1 MIRST
6 FSIVGGLVAVLLLL
20 PQAAMTQITVG
31 TISGRVV
38 DASGAVVAGAK
49 VNLISESQN
58 TKTGAVVTNAEGDYV
73 IPNLAPDTYTIEV
86 SAPSFMTLK
95 RTGIVVTGGD
105 RVGVPSLALEVGQTT
120 QTISV
125 EGRTTLVQTESSE
138 RSFALDEKQ
147 LSELPISHGNFGNVA
162 FLVPGTMNGG
172 NSAIATR
179 LGGAAQNN
187 VMMDGISAMDTGN
200 NGQMLTMNIESI
212 SEVKVLA
219 QGYQAEYGRSSGMQ
233 ITSYSKSGTND
244 FHGSGYGLFT
254 RWNWNKNSWAQQQ
267 NGVPQ
272 AKTVSSI
279 YGYSIGGPVWIPHV
293 FNGKNK
299 LFFFYAHEFRP
310 TTTAINSGNVIQV
323 RMPTA
328 IERAGNFSQ
337 SLNNQGVPIA
347 PIMDFQS
354 GAPFPGNIIP
364 SNRLYAPGV
373 AVLSQYP
380 LPNFTQGPGQNYNW
394 QINAPTYSYLLQQP
408 AGKIDYQATQKLRFS
423 AKYSGQTQNVVV
435 TPGYIPGFNDAEVP
449 YPSIYNLGGNVTYV
463 ISPRTFISGTYGTIK
478 NQLAGGNEGGI
489 PVDASSNRLTALP
502 TFPEL
507 YPNAGQMNTGYY
519 GYQVLQSFKA
529 PFYSNGTLNM
539 NPLFGWGSLITTNV
553 CSTPAP
559 ACQRY
564 PGWLNV
570 NHTQDVAADVTHI
583 QGTHTFKAG
592 FYLNHSYK
600 AQNTGAGGIANLTFQ
615 GYVDFGNNSNNS
627 LDSGFG
633 YANAALGVFNQ
644 YQQAS
649 KFIEGDYLYNQI
661 EGYAQD
667 TWKVTRHLTLN
678 YGLRFVHQQPQYD
691 KFDQSSNFNVA
702 GIWQGGGPAWT
713 QSNAPVLYVYGC
725 SNGATVCSGNT
736 RNAMNPLTGQII
748 TVAGAANTQALVG
761 TPIPGV
767 GSPLDGITQAGHGIA
782 GTNYVWPAIVVAP
795 RFGLAWDVTGRSN
808 WVIRSGAGLFYD
820 RPDGNTIFSTP
831 GNPPT
836 ATEQNLL
843 EGQLSTLG
851 SGQGLSP
858 QPVSSLVTF
867 LYNAQIPTEVQWNV
881 GLQKSLPGNMVADV
895 SYVGNHGYN
904 LLGAFQGGD
913 LQNLNSV
920 DYGTAYQA
928 KYQDPTLGT
937 SSVPGASAY
946 TANLL
951 RPYPG
956 LGVVNQNTTG
966 YSDTYHSMQ
975 FSLNRRMTSGLL
987 FGINYTRE
995 LSFVSN
1001 QGLVEQI
1008 QHSPTGAISL
1018 MSDWGAYQKLNQTYS
1033 NDVPNYFVANVVWII
1048 PSVSSSGAF
1057 VHQLTKDWQLGSIT
1071 TLHTGT
1077 PFTPGYSYQLN
1088 GGNVNIT
1095 GSPDFGGRMVITNPS
1110 ALGSGC
1116 SGSRYS
1122 EFSATALQGPTYGS
1136 TGMES
1141 GRDILR
1147 ICPTIE
1153 EDMNIVRRISIN
1165 ERFKIALRLDIYNLP
1180 NNVQITSINSTAT
1193 FNNPTSMTLV
1203 NNQYNGSTLNTAR
1216 LTPATAGFGAAT
1228 GAAAMRNI
1236 LLEVRIQF

>member
-1 MIRST
+1 MKRSIC
-6 FSIVGGLVAVLLLL
+6 SIVSALVVGLFLL
-20 PQAAMTQITVG
+20 PLLALAQITVG
-31 TISGRVV
+31 TMSGRIV
-38 DASGAVVAGAK
+38 DASGAVVVGAK
-49 VNLISESQN
+49 VDLISETQN
-58 TKTGAVVTNAEGDYV
+58 TRTTAVLTNAEGDYV

-86 SAPSFMTLK
+86 SAPSFKTL
-95 RTGIVVTGGD
+95 RRRGIVVTGGD
-105 RVGVPSLALEVGQTT
+105 RVGVPPLALEVGGTTETVSVTAEMALLQT
-120 QTISV
+120 Q
-125 EGRTTLVQTESSE
+125 SSE
-138 RSFALDEKQ
+138 RSTALEQ
-147 LSELPISHGNFGNVA
+147 TQINELPISHGNFGNV
-162 FLVPGTMNGG
+162 VPLIPGVMSGG

-212 SEVKVLA
+212 GEVKVLT
-219 QGYQAEYGRSSGMQ
+219 QGYQAEYGRSSGLQ
-233 ITSYSKSGTND
+233 ITSYSKSGTNE

-254 RWNWNKNSWAQQQ
+254 RWNWNKNSWANQN

-279 YGYSIGGPVWIPHV
+279 YGYSIGGPVWIPKV

-328 IERAGNFSQ
+328 LERAGNFSQ
-337 SLNNQGVPIA
+337 SLNNQGVLIG
-347 PIMDFQS
+347 PIMDYQS

-364 SNRLYAPGV
+364 ADRLYAPGV

-408 AGKIDYQATQKLRFS
+408 AGKIDYQATQKLRLS
-423 AKYSGQTQNVVV
+423 AKYSGQIQNVVV

-449 YPSIYNLGGNVTYV
+449 YPYIYNLGASVTYV
-463 ISPRTFISGTYGTIK
+463 ISPRTFIEGTYGTIK

-507 YPNAGQMNTGYY
+507 YPNAGQMNPGYY

-539 NPLFGWGSLITTNV
+539 NPIFGWGSLITTNV

-570 NHTQDVAADVTHI
+570 NHTQDVAANVTHV

-592 FYLNHSYK
+592 AYLNHSYK

-615 GYVDFGNNSNNS
+615 GYVDFGNNSNNT

-661 EGYAQD
+661 EGYVQD
-667 TWKVTRHLTLN
+667 TWKVTKHLTLD
-678 YGLRFVHQQPQYD
+678 YGVRFVHQQPQYD

-702 GIWQGGGPAWT
+702 GLWQGGGPAWSS
-713 QSNAPVLYVYGC
+713 SNAPVLYVAGC
-725 SNGATVCSGNT
+725 SNGAAACSGNL
-736 RNAMNPLTGQII
+736 RNAMNPLNGQII
-748 TVAGAANTQALVG
+748 TVAGAANTQALIG

-767 GSPLDGITQAGHGIA
+767 GNTLDGITQAGHGIA
-782 GTNYVWPAIVVAP
+782 GTNYVWPAVVLAP
-795 RFGLAWDVTGRSN
+795 RFGVAWDVTGRAN
-808 WVIRSGAGLFYD
+808 WVIRGGVGLFYD

-843 EGQLSTLG
+843 EGQLQTLG
-851 SGQGLSP
+851 TGTGLSP

-881 GLQKSLPGNMVADV
+881 GLQKSLPGSMVADV

-904 LLGAFQGGD
+904 LLGVFQGGD

-920 DYGTAYQA
+920 DYGTAYLA

-937 SSVPGASAY
+937 SSVPGATAY
-946 TANLL
+946 TTNLL
-951 RPYPG
+951 RPYAG

-966 YSDTYHSMQ
+966 FFDTYHSLQ
-975 FSLNRRMTSGLL
+975 FSLNRRFSRGLL

-995 LSFVSN
+995 LHFISN
-1001 QGLVEQI
+1001 QGLVVQT
-1008 QHSPTGAISL
+1008 QHSSTGAISL
-1018 MSDWGAYQKLNQTYS
+1018 LPDWGAYQKLNEKYT
-1033 NDVPNYFVANVVWII
+1033 NDIPNYFVANAVWSI
-1048 PSVSSSGAF
+1048 PSATRAGAF

-1071 TLHTGT
+1071 TLHSGT
-1077 PFTPGYSYQLN
+1077 PFTPGYSYQAN

-1095 GSPDFGGRMVITNPS
+1095 GSPDYGGRMVVLNPA
-1110 ALGSGC
+1110 ALGNGC
-1116 SGSRYS
+1116 SGNRYS
-1122 EFSATALQGPTYGS
+1122 EFNATALQGPTYGS
-1136 TGMES
+1136 LGMES

-1147 ICPTIE
+1147 NCATIE

-1165 ERFKIALRLDIYNLP
+1165 ERFKLALRLDIYNLP

-1193 FNNPTSMTLV
+1193 FNNPAAMTLV
-1203 NNQYNGSTLNTAR
+1203 NNQYNGTTLNSAR

-1228 GAAAMRNI
+1228 AAAAMRNI
-1236 LLEVRIQF
+1236 LLEVRVQF

>member
-328 IERAGNFSQ
+328 LERAGNFSQ

-449 YPSIYNLGGNVTYV
+449 YPSIYNLGGTVTYV

-615 GYVDFGNNSNNS
+615 GYVDFGNNSNNT

-928 KYQDPTLGT
+928 KYQDPTLGA

-946 TANLL
+946 TSNLL
-951 RPYPG
+951 RPYAG

-975 FSLNRRMTSGLL
+975 FSLNRRMTRGLL